1 MVLPFTVSVLK
12 YDSLFRGS
20 LFFRV
25 LEHQT
30 QLKCSLRIFL
40 CHVIQKRKYR
50 SLFVESLISF
60 LSVPSSVFIILVILV
75 FFSSSHHLHDDDDDD
90 LSLFFLCPLLLLQAV
105 FFVAFTASPQFFLYP
120 SLSSLSF
127 CTIFIILVVILV
139 IILISL
145 WHLNPNKDD
154 KDGSKERC
162 FLSFHFCPLL
172 FTRDLISYYFFI
184 VFSFSSFS
192 LIISHSS
199 SGFFSVLCFLS
210 LSHVTS
216 ICNPF
221 LQQRDID
228 AVSYLL
234 DHASCVTRM
243 CPERTVKKRSLLHNH
258 PSLTQ

>member
-1 MVLPFTVSVLK
+1 M
-12 YDSLFRGS
+12 
-20 LFFRV
+20 
-25 LEHQT
+25 
-30 QLKCSLRIFL
+30 
-40 CHVIQKRKYR
+40 
-50 SLFVESLISF
+50 ESLISF

-75 FFSSSHHLHDDDDDD
+75 FFSSSHHLHDDDDD

-192 LIISHSS
+192 LIIS
-199 SGFFSVLCFLS
+199 LS
-210 LSHVTS
+210 LSLFPGLLLCTLLLISVSRYEHLQ
-216 ICNPF
+216 PF
-221 LQQRDID
+221 F
-228 AVSYLL
+228 AAKGY
-234 DHASCVTRM
+234 
-243 CPERTVKKRSLLHNH
+243 
-258 PSLTQ
+258 